1 MVTTGNGQSGGG
13 ACPKSKLPLD
23 GHQLPGCLSRPF
35 GDWAAGL
42 QVYEIAATE
51 EIRKPSGFLGQQQE
65 PARTSKNQQN
75 LKVSKVITFLK
86 VSKRA
91 KQKTEKLKNLKS
103 SQKLK
108 SNLDKRVKTYLDKRQ
123 DHFEKLR
130 SEKLSSQK

>member
-1 MVTTGNGQSGGG
+1 LRV
-13 ACPKSKLPLD
+13 C
-23 GHQLPGCLSRPF
+23 
-35 GDWAAGL
+35 
-42 QVYEIAATE
+42 EIAATE

-65 PARTSKNQQN
+65 PARSSKKQQEPARTSKNQQEPA
-75 LKVSKVITFLK
+75 KSKSFKSFKSFKSHNFPK

-108 SNLDKRVKTYLDKRQ
+108 SNLDERVKTYLDKRQ